1 MITACILLS
10 ISWGLLKTVSRGKL
24 LQMDLWKMSKFP
36 EEIKKIIHSYFEI
49 STLLNRNHN
58 IWDKTRWETKPF
70 PFCLC
75 VIPQHH
81 VNHSTNDCLA
91 GRQVVFHTVGL
102 RLINRNKHSLPP
114 PHALSVSTSLHT
126 HKPCEGSP
134 SPNALP
140 FPSLPLIATSWK
152 SLHAASNAVGLVKL
166 PVCSVALQWRRK
178 LQRVLDCCGVSG
190 LKPRW

>member
-1 MITACILLS
+1 MELNFAGIWLYDCTLLALRLQVAS
-10 ISWGLLKTVSRGKL
+10 YCQYHADCWKL
-24 LQMDLWKMSKFP
+24 LQMDLWKMPKL
-36 EEIKKIIHSYFEI
+36 
-49 STLLNRNHN
+49 STVILKSALY
-58 IWDKTRWETKPF
+58 WTET
-70 PFCLC
+70 
-75 VIPQHH
+75 I
-81 VNHSTNDCLA
+81 
-91 GRQVVFHTVGL
+91 GRQMAFHTVGL

-114 PHALSVSTSLHT
+114 PHALSVSTSLHR
-126 HKPCEGSP
+126 HQLWEGSS
-134 SPNALP
+134 SPNALL